1 MNVNGIQRNTM
12 ENKVIFEGV
21 LLNIPKITD
30 FGSTLLRVK
39 NTRTYK
45 KKDGTPG
52 ETTYTA
58 TVSVEWRKL
67 AEEVVNRFKQNDL
80 IRVEGELKK
89 KKTDKVDQNGDEI
102 WETWIRAQSVNALSN
117 MQSVAHINNPQPKGP
132 AHIPPALPKKAPYSN
147 QSSPQGY
154 AQASQNRAGSSF
166 DNQPLPVQAEDPN
179 QVFEEVFEGDL
190 PF

>member
-1 MNVNGIQRNTM
+1 M

-21 LLNIPKITD
+21 LLNIPKLTD

-39 NTRTYK
+39 NTREFK
-45 KKDGTPG
+45 KKDGSKG

-58 TVSVEWRKL
+58 IVSVEWRKL

-80 IRVEGELKK
+80 IRIEGELKK
-89 KKTDKVDQNGDEI
+89 KNTKKVDQNGDEI
-102 WETWIRAQSVNALSN
+102 YETWIKALSVNALAN
-117 MQSVAHINNPQPKGP
+117 MQSVIPQKPLEERMGYSPNNPAPKGP
-132 AHIPPALPKKAPYSN
+132 AYVAKGLPTKPPYNKN
-147 QSSPQGY
+147 QNQP
-154 AQASQNRAGSSF
+154 GSSF